1 MISFCNQ
8 VTCLV
13 DEGKT
18 MDVVCLD
25 INKAFDTISHGVF
38 LEKVVAHGLEG
49 CTLCWVK
56 KLTRWPGLETGGEW
70 D

>member
-1 MISFCNQ
+1 M
-8 VTCLV
+8 

-25 INKAFDTISHGVF
+25 INKAFDTISHGIF

-49 CTLCWVK
+49 WTLCWVK
-56 KLTRWPGLETGGEW
+56 NSP
-70 D
+70 DDQA

>member
-1 MISFCNQ
+1 M
-8 VTCLV
+8 

-25 INKAFDTISHGVF
+25 ISKAFDTISHGIF

-49 CTLCWVK
+49 WTLCWVK
-56 KLTRWPGLETGGEW
+56 NSP
-70 D
+70 DDQA